1 MLSTSQNRNL
11 QQTKKLKSENSQMN
25 NVILSRLPE
34 NEYKELLPDLQFV
47 EMKSHDVIHRPHE
60 RIEYVYFP
68 ENSLVSSV
76 TVFEDGTTV
85 ETGTIGKEGMTGVTI
100 ALSKKQS
107 PRESIVQIPGEG
119 WRIKADRFQAALKRE
134 GLLAQLM
141 SEFIF
146 AFLMEAAQCAAC
158 NSHHDITA
166 RLAKWLL
173 ISSYKTGRTEFHLT
187 QDFIAQMLGVHRPGV
202 TLVAINLKEAGLIN
216 YRRGLVTI
224 IDKEGLEDATCECYE
239 AIKSQYESYAA
250 V

>member
-11 QQTKKLKSENSQMN
+11 QQTKKLKSENSQIN

-34 NEYKELLPDLQFV
+34 KEYKELLPDLQFL
-47 EMKSHDVIHRPHE
+47 ELKSHDVIHRPHE
-60 RIEYVYFP
+60 HIEYVYFP
-68 ENSLVSSV
+68 ENSLISSV
-76 TVFEDGTTV
+76 TVFEDGTSV
-85 ETGTIGKEGMTGVTI
+85 ETGTIGREGMTGVTI

-134 GLLAQLM
+134 GLLAQLA

-146 AFLMEAAQCAAC
+146 AFLTEAAQCAAC
-158 NSHHDITA
+158 NSHHEITA

-187 QDFIAQMLGVHRPGV
+187 QDFLAQMLGVHRPGV

-216 YRRGLVTI
+216 YRRGIITI
-224 IDKEGLEDATCECYE
+224 TDKEGLEEQTCECYE
-239 AIKSQYESYAA
+239 AIKSQYESYAT

>member
-1 MLSTSQNRNL
+1 MMSTSQIRNL
-11 QQTKKLKSENSQMN
+11 QQTKKLKSENSQIN

-34 NEYKELLPDLQFV
+34 NEYTELLPDLQFV
-47 EMKSHDVIHRPHE
+47 EMKSHDVIHRPHGT
-60 RIEYVYFP
+60 IEYVYFP

-76 TVFEDGTTV
+76 TVFEDGTSV
-85 ETGTIGKEGMTGVTI
+85 ETGTIGREGMTGVTI
-100 ALSKKQS
+100 SLSKKQS

-134 GLLAQLM
+134 GLLGQLV

-187 QDFIAQMLGVHRPGV
+187 QDFLAQMLGVHRPGV

-216 YRRGLVTI
+216 YRRGLITI
-224 IDKEGLEDATCECYE
+224 IDKEGLEDVACECYE

>member
-1 MLSTSQNRNL
+1 MLSTSQIRNR
-11 QQTKKLKSENSQMN
+11 QQDKKLKSENSQIN

-34 NEYKELLPDLQFV
+34 NEYQELLPDLQFV
-47 EMKSHDVIHRPHE
+47 EMKSHAIINRPHE
-60 RIEYVYFP
+60 RAEYVYFP
-68 ENSLVSSV
+68 ENSLVSTV
-76 TVFEDGTTV
+76 TVFEDGTSV
-85 ETGTIGKEGMTGVTI
+85 ETGCIGKEGTTGTTI

-134 GLLAQLM
+134 GLLAQLV

-146 AFLMEAAQCAAC
+146 AYLTEAAQCAAC
-158 NSHHDITA
+158 NSHHDISA

-216 YRRGLVTI
+216 YRRGLITI
-224 IDKEGLEDATCECYE
+224 IDKEGLEDITCECYE
-239 AIKSQYESYAA
+239 AIKSQYESYAT

>member
-1 MLSTSQNRNL
+1 MLSTSRIRSR
-11 QQTKKLKSENSQMN
+11 QQTKKVKSENSQIN

-34 NEYKELLPDLQFV
+34 DEYRELLPDLQLV
-47 EMKSHDVIHRPHE
+47 EMKSRQIIHRPGE
-60 RIEYVYFP
+60 PVEYVYFP
-68 ENSLVSSV
+68 ENCLVSSV
-76 TVFEDGTTV
+76 TVFEDGTSV
-85 ETGTIGKEGMTGVTI
+85 ETGSVGKEGMTGTTI

-119 WRIKADRFQAALKRE
+119 WRIKADRFRAALKRE
-134 GLLAQLM
+134 GLLAQLV

-146 AFLMEAAQCAAC
+146 AYLTEAAQCAAC
-158 NSHHDITA
+158 NSHHDITE
-166 RLAKWLL
+166 RLAKWLM

-224 IDKEGLEDATCECYE
+224 IDKEGLEEVTCECYE